1 MTRRHARHLGLAAV
15 KFLLLLGVLIL
26 SGKPDGS
33 YAQGKTTEAKGKSSA
48 NNMDALLSI
57 LDLKVNA
64 AEKELED
71 RVRRIVGSQMDT
83 PYSQYVKITVDRA
96 KFAQKLKVF
105 EVSSKLRTLPS
116 AATEGAGRYVRG
128 LSVEDVFALI
138 KSVKVSLTI
147 DKSVSNEQEANLKKS
162 ISAALNLK
170 SERGDVVEVERSDM
184 MSASIKS
191 KQEAFNREQQNV
203 AFQNKKLE
211 MMLREME
218 LQNRALANKGKD
230 KMTTDQLALEIR
242 RISDDIKELRDSN
255 ERELRLLQ
263 EKTAQMQQKT
273 QKEEKT
279 QDPKYEGQ
287 LGKVKKWIEGLEL
300 PLTLL
305 PLGLLFALVFLKM
318 AGGQGKTAGA
328 LKLGLEELGKSVQSM
343 AETLAGAAKTISAS
357 SANESNTGKG
367 AAQSAQ
373 QAEPARTEGGAIE
386 LLQADA
392 VNTWQLLIGMPY
404 FLLSVMKDWLN
415 EAENREAFLQV
426 TEAVGA
432 EAAAWIWSRFPAEE
446 IEQLGPL
453 LIKPISKTSAFSA
466 VSLLYRAAVREAG
479 TKPLFVREMAEL
491 DILITLTDQKLA
503 DALSASDDVLIAT
516 ILALLTPQRA
526 VRVMGKMGE
535 RITVEVIKEF
545 EKIPSVPAQE
555 AQRRILLFK
564 SSAEKLADTAGA
576 QSLLTCLV
584 RVLESS
590 DGAMQVAA
598 RQYLTENAQMAVEVR
613 KRVITFDDVMG
624 LDADS
629 LFDIFGAFSPTDTA
643 SLVTGLK
650 AEHRE
655 KILKIFSGK
664 ARMRV
669 DEEIKKIESKKNLKK
684 QAGVQA
690 QRLKASTLR
699 RVRVMRDQG
708 LIEFESSQKPDAKNA
723 GVKKAS

>member
-1 MTRRHARHLGLAAV
+1 MTQRLTQPQFNRFLQLS
-15 KFLLLLGVLIL
+15 LLLLTFAFVGQ
-26 SGKPDGS
+26 SGGS
-33 YAQGKTTEAKGKSSA
+33 YAQTKAPEGKSKSTA
-48 NNMDALLSI
+48 NSMDALLSI

-71 RVRRIVGSQMDT
+71 RVRRLVGSQMDT
-83 PYSQYVKITVDRA
+83 PYSQYVKITVDRT

-105 EVSSKLRTLPS
+105 EASSKLRTLPS
-116 AATEGAGRYVRG
+116 ASTEGAGRYVRG

-138 KSVKVSLTI
+138 KSVRVSLTI
-147 DKSVSNEQEANLKKS
+147 DKSVSGEQEANLKKS

-170 SERGDVVEVERSDM
+170 TERGDVVEVERSDM
-184 MSASIKS
+184 LSASIKS

-242 RISDDIKELRDSN
+242 RISDDIKELRESN

-263 EKTAQMQQKT
+263 DKTAQMQQST
-273 QKEEKT
+273 QKEQKT
-279 QDPKYEGQ
+279 QDPKYDGQ
-287 LGKVKKWIEGLEL
+287 LGQVKKLIEGLEL

-305 PLGLLFALVFLKM
+305 PLGLLFALVLLKM

-328 LKLGLEELGKSVQSM
+328 LKMGLEELGKSVQTM
-343 AETLAGAAKTISAS
+343 ADTLAGAAKTISAS
-357 SANESNTGKG
+357 SANENSAEKNTSKT
-367 AAQSAQ
+367 SQ
-373 QAEPARTEGGAIE
+373 QAESVRTEGGAIE

-404 FLLSVMKDWLN
+404 FLLSVLKDWLN
-415 EAENREAFLQV
+415 DAENREMFLQV

-432 EAAAWIWSRFPAEE
+432 EAAAWLWSRFPSEE

-453 LIKPISKTSAFSA
+453 LSKPIAKTSAFSA

-479 TKPLFVREMAEL
+479 TKPLYARELAEL
-491 DILITLTDQKLA
+491 DILITLTDQKLSL
-503 DALSASDDVLIAT
+503 ALSTSDDVQIAT
-516 ILALLTPQRA
+516 VLAFLTPQRA
-526 VRVMGKMGE
+526 VRVMGKLGDRM
-535 RITVEVIKEF
+535 TVDVLKEL
-545 EKIPSVPAQE
+545 EKIPSVQPQE
-555 AQRRILLFK
+555 IQRRLIQFK
-564 SSAEKLADTAGA
+564 SSAEMLADTSGA
-576 QSLLTCLV
+576 QNLLTCLV
-584 RVLESS
+584 RVLESQ
-590 DGAMQVAA
+590 DGAAQVAA
-598 RQYLTENAQMAVEVR
+598 RLYLNENADLAGEVR

-643 SLVTGLK
+643 SLVITLK
-650 AEHRE
+650 PEHRD

-684 QAGVQA
+684 QAAVQA
-690 QRLKASTLR
+690 ARIKSNTLR

-708 LIEFESSQKPDAKNA
+708 LIEFESVQKADAKPQ